1 MKKNKFYKIYEPI
14 ILSVIIALF
23 LFIPAFFSKSI
34 KENFSTYIITVYAT
48 FLGVFLQHV

>member
-23 LFIPAFFSKSI
+23 LFIPAFFLRVLKKILVSI
-34 KENFSTYIITVYAT
+34 
-48 FLGVFLQHV
+48 